1 LKLLKDPLLHFV
13 LAGGILFAGYTLI
26 SRDATNAPAAEPVHI
41 GEGDVSWLKQTFA
54 NQWQRPPTDDELQSL
69 LAGFLEEQLLARE
82 AKALGLDQNDT
93 IVRRRLAQKLAFL
106 VDDTSRIVDPTGEQL
121 RRFYDTNAKR
131 FQNEARM
138 SFTQIFFNPQRRM
151 HAEAD
156 AEAALTS
163 VSTAD
168 GDDHAKTMGDPILLE
183 AEFRDIDA
191 QTVSNLFG
199 PEFAHAIFSLKPGS
213 WSGPV
218 QSGYGVHLV
227 RVTDLKPS
235 ALRPFEEVR
244 SEVLE
249 EWRHQQES
257 EAKAQYLAKLRDKYG
272 VAVDATVGPLLAPA
286 QVGATP

>member
-13 LAGGILFAGYTLI
+13 VAGAILFASYTLI
-26 SRDATNAPAAEPVHI
+26 SRDAVNTPATEPIHI
-41 GEGDVSWLKQTFA
+41 LDGDISWLKETFA
-54 NQWQRPPTDDELQSL
+54 NQWRRPPTDEEMRSL
-69 LAGFLEEQLLARE
+69 VAGFLDEQLLARE

-106 VDDTSRIVDPTGEQL
+106 VDDTSRLADPTDDEL
-121 RRFYDTNAKR
+121 RQFYGTYAKR
-131 FQNEARM
+131 FKNEARV
-138 SFTQIFFNPQRRM
+138 SFKQIFFNPQRRI

-156 AEAALTS
+156 AEAALVS
-163 VSTAD
+163 VSATE

-183 AEFRDIDA
+183 GEFRDVDA

-227 RVTDLKPS
+227 RVTGLKPS
-235 ALRPFEEVR
+235 ALRPFEEIR
-244 SEVLE
+244 SKVLE

-272 VAVDATVGPLLAPA
+272 VAVDSTIGPLLAPA